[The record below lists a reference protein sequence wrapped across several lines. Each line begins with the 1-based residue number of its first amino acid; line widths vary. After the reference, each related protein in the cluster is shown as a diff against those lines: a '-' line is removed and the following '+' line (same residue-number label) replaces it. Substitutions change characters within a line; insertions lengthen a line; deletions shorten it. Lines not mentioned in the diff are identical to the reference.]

1 MRRAGFG
8 ASREELDS
16 LVLKGYENVVEELL
30 SSQKANR
37 MPDEIARRYHPELS
51 SMMYIVGTGQEW
63 LYRLATTE
71 SPLEEKISLFWH
83 GIFATGYPKITNG
96 KVLSDQIRM
105 FRRYG
110 LESFQQLLLELAKD
124 PAMIIWLDNQ
134 DNHKE
139 AVNENFG
146 RELLELFSMGV
157 GNYTEE
163 DVKECA
169 RAFTGWSIGNT
180 EYMALRGERDSIR
193 P

>member
-1 MRRAGFG
+1 MSKTDLELMAHLMRRAGFG

-96 KVLSDQIRM
+96 KVLSVQIRM
-105 FRRYG
+105 FRR
-110 LESFQQLLLELAKD
+110 
-124 PAMIIWLDNQ
+124 
-134 DNHKE
+134 
-139 AVNENFG
+139 
-146 RELLELFSMGV
+146 
-157 GNYTEE
+157 
-163 DVKECA
+163 
-169 RAFTGWSIGNT
+169 
-180 EYMALRGERDSIR
+180 
-193 P
+193 